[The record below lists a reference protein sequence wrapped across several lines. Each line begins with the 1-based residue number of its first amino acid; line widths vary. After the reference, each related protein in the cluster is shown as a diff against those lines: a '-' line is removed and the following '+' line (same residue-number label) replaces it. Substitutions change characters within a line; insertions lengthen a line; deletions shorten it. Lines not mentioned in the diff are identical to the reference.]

1 MSDWNGRAN
10 GTARP
15 AVLVLEFW
23 FGLQELK
30 FSENRIQK
38 QRFCSASGLRSSQ
51 NRSENKFP
59 ENRILKQCMV
69 PWGSCFPRTW
79 TSHNKGNLSKARW
92 KRRSKQKLRK
102 TFRRLLLLVD
112 SSKFWVPSRV
122 PKIDQILDI
131 VRFPRSQK
139 NGDAGVASFSI
150 FDAKP
155 AATNFFIDCSLMWVS
170 QIDFF
175 WFRWLE
181 MARFVSN
188 RANP

>member
-1 MSDWNGRAN
+1 MTRQHPGGVR
-10 GTARP
+10 
-15 AVLVLEFW
+15 
-23 FGLQELK
+23 
-30 FSENRIQK
+30 RIHI
-38 QRFCSASGLRSSQ
+38 ASRKSTSGPIESVGCI
-51 NRSENKFP
+51 E
-59 ENRILKQCMV
+59 
-69 PWGSCFPRTW
+69 SCFPRTR
-79 TSHNKGNLSKARW
+79 TSHNEGNLSKARW

-175 WFRWLE
+175 WFR
-181 MARFVSN
+181 
-188 RANP
+188 

>member
-1 MSDWNGRAN
+1 MLGI
-10 GTARP
+10 
-15 AVLVLEFW
+15 
-23 FGLQELK
+23 GLKIIPKSIRKQISGKPNPEAMHGPVRELL
-30 FSENRIQK
+30 S
-38 QRFCSASGLRSSQ
+38 
-51 NRSENKFP
+51 
-59 ENRILKQCMV
+59 
-69 PWGSCFPRTW
+69 TD
-79 TSHNKGNLSKARW
+79 TNKGNLSKARW
-92 KRRSKQKLRK
+92 KRCSKQKLRK
-102 TFRRLLLLVD
+102 MFRKLLLLVD

-131 VRFPRSQK
+131 VRFPRSQT

-175 WFRWLE
+175 WFRLLE
-181 MARFVSN
+181 LARFVFN